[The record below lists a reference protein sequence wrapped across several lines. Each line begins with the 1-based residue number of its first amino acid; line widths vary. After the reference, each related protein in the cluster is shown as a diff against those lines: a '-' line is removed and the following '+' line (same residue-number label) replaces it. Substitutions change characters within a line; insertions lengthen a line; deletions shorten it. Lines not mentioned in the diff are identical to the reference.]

1 MHVSCLNCGARYA
14 VDPTAIGPTGRTVQC
29 ARCNHRWFQKIEPP
43 IPRPETPEVVPEPAP
58 DVMIQPTTPGA
69 GLPVPAP
76 PRRKGLLARLGERLG
91 DLSAGSWLGLAAALI
106 VLLGAVG
113 YFYRGELGDRLPPQ
127 WRTTLGLDGLGFGGR
142 AKLTLDLGASRIDF
156 VDGRYVVTGQI
167 VNSGTAAGSTRA
179 LRLTF
184 RAGEQ
189 VVGERTVP
197 LVEGPIAP
205 GARARFSLPL
215 DEPPAGTTNIVPT
228 ID

>member
-1 MHVSCLNCGARYA
+1 MHVSCSNCGARYA

-43 IPRPETPEVVPEPAP
+43 IPRPETPKVVPEPAP
-58 DVMIQPTTPGA
+58 DVMIQPTTPGS

-76 PRRKGLLARLGERLG
+76 PRRKPLLGRLRERLG
-91 DLSAGSWLGLAAALI
+91 NLSAGTWFGLAASLI
-106 VLLGAVG
+106 VLLGAVA
-113 YFYRGELGDRLPPQ
+113 FVYRGELRDRLPPQ
-127 WRTTLGLDGLGFGGR
+127 WRTVLGFEGLGLNGR
-142 AKLTLDLGASRIDF
+142 AKLALDLAASRIDF

-167 VNSGTAAGSTRA
+167 VNNGTAAGSTRS

-197 LVEGPIAP
+197 LAEGPIAP

-215 DEPPAGTTNIVPT
+215 DDPPAGTTNIVPT

>member
-1 MHVSCLNCGARYA
+1 MHVSCSNCGARYA

-43 IPRPETPEVVPEPAP
+43 IARPETPEIIPEPAP
-58 DVMIQPTTPGA
+58 DVMIQPTTPGS

-76 PRRKGLLARLGERLG
+76 PPRKGFLARLGERLS
-91 DLSAGSWLGLAAALI
+91 DLSAGWWFGLAAAVI
-106 VLLGAVG
+106 VLLGALA
-113 YFYRGELGDRLPPQ
+113 FAYRGELGDRLPPQ
-127 WRTTLGLDGLGFGGR
+127 WRTALGLDGLGFGGR
-142 AKLTLDLGASRIDF
+142 AKLALDLGASRIDF

-205 GARARFSLPL
+205 GARTRFSLPL